1 MGYLT
6 FICFRPLEGREDGEG
21 EDSDADDVEV
31 EPDSLG
37 ITEGQAQFNY
47 ERAGKLIPEQ
57 KQPINIEDYK
67 DHLLPGVVEELDR
80 LVTKLNIPY
89 ELTEFQR
96 VGACVLGSGK
106 SLFLIVPTGEGKL
119 TVGLL
124 ASHLLRRIRNQ
135 PNAVAVIT
143 QPLTR
148 EFLLL

>member
-1 MGYLT
+1 M
-6 FICFRPLEGREDGEG
+6 E
-21 EDSDADDVEV
+21 
-31 EPDSLG
+31 
-37 ITEGQAQFNY
+37 
-47 ERAGKLIPEQ
+47 
-57 KQPINIEDYK
+57 
-67 DHLLPGVVEELDR
+67 EELDR
-80 LVTKLNIPY
+80 LVTELNIPY

>member
-1 MGYLT
+1 MT

-37 ITEGQAQFNY
+37 ITEEQAQFNY

-106 SLFLIVPTGEGKL
+106 
-119 TVGLL
+119 
-124 ASHLLRRIRNQ
+124 
-135 PNAVAVIT
+135 
-143 QPLTR
+143 
-148 EFLLL
+148 